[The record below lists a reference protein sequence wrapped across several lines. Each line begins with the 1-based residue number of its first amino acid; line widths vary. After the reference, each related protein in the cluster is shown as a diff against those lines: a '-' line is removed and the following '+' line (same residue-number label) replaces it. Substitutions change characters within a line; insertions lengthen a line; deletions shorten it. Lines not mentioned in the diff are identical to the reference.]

1 MNECKNDPELRFTK
15 YHPNNYSVEVTIHGD
30 STIEE
35 VAEAFRAF
43 LLAVGYHHTNVD
55 EVLPQ

>member
-1 MNECKNDPELRFTK
+1 MSGHQLDPELRFTS
-15 YHPNNYSVEVTIHGD
+15 YCPNTYSVEVAIHGD
-30 STIEE
+30 STINE
-35 VAEAFRAF
+35 VAEAMRAF